1 MTFATCFI
9 ETDICCSNLDMIA
22 FNAYPGTIPAAP
34 GTPQVF
40 RAKVEKRFNDAV
52 KIFRNRYPDKPIMV
66 SESGC
71 GTVYG
76 IHDPNASPNTEE
88 YQDEYLRDIFE
99 TLWKNPDVVG
109 FAIWQMN
116 DGRTRERYFDK
127 SVSAFFGGSVAG
139 VFDQMRRPKMSAR
152 TVKTFFN
159 QK

>member
-34 GTPQVF
+34 GMPQVF

-71 GTVYG
+71 GAVYG

-88 YQDEYLRDIFE
+88 Y
-99 TLWKNPDVVG
+99 
-109 FAIWQMN
+109 
-116 DGRTRERYFDK
+116 
-127 SVSAFFGGSVAG
+127 
-139 VFDQMRRPKMSAR
+139 
-152 TVKTFFN
+152 
-159 QK
+159 